1 MIIKTKEK
9 SQIKF
14 QLQRTKPNLII
25 KEHYQLNLISKI
37 NKINLEE
44 LLKQALKLQRRK
56 SKINNNKLILK

>member
-1 MIIKTKEK
+1 MIIKIKEK

-14 QLQRTKPNLII
+14 QLQKTKPNLII
-25 KEHYQLNLISKI
+25 KKHYQLNLIFKI

-44 LLKQALKLQRRK
+44 LLKQALKLQKRE